1 MLTSDV
7 PDPYTVLEQRSTKTP
22 LCVLPEPILSKEDK
36 FILYSVLQD
45 IANEIRKIDHER
57 QKHHQKREHVH

>member
-7 PDPYTVLEQRSTKTP
+7 PKPCIVLEQSNTETP
-22 LCVLPEPILSKEDK
+22 TCVLPEPILSKEDK

-45 IANEIRKIDHER
+45 IANEIRRIDHER
-57 QKHHQKREHVH
+57 QKHQ